1 MILHRVRKLNNK
13 LLMDGRH
20 IIVRRLDKQARK
32 IERLYKFR
40 GYKKL

>member
-20 IIVRRLDKQARK
+20 IIVRRLDKNARK
-32 IERLYKFR
+32 IERLYKLR
-40 GYKKL
+40 GKLKL